1 MSEGIKMPVKVSSC
15 MRDLNSIGMDSSVK
29 LSATR
34 SLEGWRQ
41 AVSKFMK
48 ITIEDRMK
56 SSNAAEFEIEDC

>member
-1 MSEGIKMPVKVSSC
+1 MPVKVSSC

-56 SSNAAEFEIEDC
+56 SSNAEEFEIEDCW